1 MQPLSPTNASE
12 RETFLD
18 ALRGVAILGI
28 FIANLSGF
36 SWYSDGAGVIS
47 SSPYIIPAW
56 DDGMFFLHQMFLEG
70 KFYSIFSLLFGWGI
84 ALQIKR
90 AASRGIDVLP
100 VIRRRLFFM
109 LLLGAVH
116 LLMWSGDIV
125 FLYAMLGFLLLP
137 FRKLSNKTILI
148 AGFSLT
154 LLPVFLYIG
163 KAQFPW
169 MDAPRNL
176 LINIG
181 MRLDEKLIDAPI
193 TSEKDFSI
201 YLANADWWQVLKSNV
216 SGFFYRYQ
224 YLFFVSRF
232 PKVLGVF
239 LIGFALGRSDFFKN
253 IKQHIKTV
261 RIIVVVGLLI
271 GLPANYMLAVYMSK
285 YPADYWILN
294 HNGVMQ
300 TIYYA
305 LGVLPLSLVYTGI
318 LMLVYQRISGK
329 KFLSVFA
336 PVGKMAFSN
345 YIFQTLV
352 GSYVFLGAGLG
363 YISKVGPFC
372 YTILGIAVF
381 LLQVLLSH
389 LWLRRFNYGPV
400 EWLWRSA
407 TYKKWQPMVKRAI
420 PVDGA

>member
-1 MQPLSPTNASE
+1 MRWA
-12 RETFLD
+12 
-18 ALRGVAILGI
+18 
-28 FIANLSGF
+28 
-36 SWYSDGAGVIS
+36 
-47 SSPYIIPAW
+47 
-56 DDGMFFLHQMFLEG
+56 
-70 KFYSIFSLLFGWGI
+70 
-84 ALQIKR
+84 
-90 AASRGIDVLP
+90 VL
-100 VIRRRLFFM
+100 I
-109 LLLGAVH
+109 
-116 LLMWSGDIV
+116 
-125 FLYAMLGFLLLP
+125 
-137 FRKLSNKTILI
+137 
-148 AGFSLT
+148 
-154 LLPVFLYIG
+154 
-163 KAQFPW
+163 
-169 MDAPRNL
+169 
-176 LINIG
+176 
-181 MRLDEKLIDAPI
+181 
-193 TSEKDFSI
+193 
-201 YLANADWWQVLKSNV
+201 
-216 SGFFYRYQ
+216 
-224 YLFFVSRF
+224 
-232 PKVLGVF
+232 
-239 LIGFALGRSDFFKN
+239 FFKN

-381 LLQVLLSH
+381 PFTSIVKPFVVKAIQLRPGGMVMEKRH
-389 LWLRRFNYGPV
+389 L
-400 EWLWRSA
+400 
-407 TYKKWQPMVKRAI
+407 
-420 PVDGA
+420 